1 MRQKTEHLAMI
12 FPNLHT
18 EYGRVVA
25 VGSSPRLEFWLRLD
39 GVEELILSWQGGDCG
54 LVLSVP
60 HAGLLGQDRWELE
73 LFSSHHISLSLSRCE
88 GGDLLCTDTG
98 HVITTRQGTKDRPLV
113 HYGRDAGTDVIAA
126 AVKEGLRCGPR
137 PLTPHVVTCHIHR
150 SKVEVNVDL
159 ARRAVHQRGQEAEF
173 IHRLYHR

>member
-73 LFSSHHISLSLSRCE
+73 LFTTSHSLS
-88 GGDLLCTDTG
+88 
-98 HVITTRQGTKDRPLV
+98 P
-113 HYGRDAGTDVIAA
+113 
-126 AVKEGLRCGPR
+126 GLRGETCSAPTPATSSPPDRAQRTGR
-137 PLTPHVVTCHIHR
+137 SSTTGETRGLT
-150 SKVEVNVDL
+150 SSL
-159 ARRAVHQRGQEAEF
+159 QQ
-173 IHRLYHR
+173 